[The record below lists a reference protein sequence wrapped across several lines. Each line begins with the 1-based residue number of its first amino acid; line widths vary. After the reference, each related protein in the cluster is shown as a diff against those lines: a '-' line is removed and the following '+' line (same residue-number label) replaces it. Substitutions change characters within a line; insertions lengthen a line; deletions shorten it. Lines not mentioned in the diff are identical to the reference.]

1 MSPQSV
7 DKNKKITLDE
17 AVDMIHDIFVSAA
30 ERDIHTGDGITFKII
45 TKEGI
50 EERTVA
56 LRKD

>member
-7 DKNKKITLDE
+7 DKDKKITLDE

>member
-7 DKNKKITLDE
+7 DKDKKISLDE

>member
-1 MSPQSV
+1 M
-7 DKNKKITLDE
+7 DKDKKITLDE